1 MNLVTIRL
9 EDKLMCRL
17 TKQAQALHLSK
28 TAYIRKAIEQM
39 SQQIESQAL
48 KESLM
53 RASLACRAESQR
65 INQEFS
71 QIEGD
76 IRENDSTS

>member
-1 MNLVTIRL
+1 MKLVTIRL
-9 EDKLMCRL
+9 EDTLMGRL
-17 TKQAQALHLSK
+17 TAQAQALQLSK

-53 RASLACRAESQR
+53 RASLACRAESRR
-65 INQEFS
+65 ICQEFS
-71 QIEGD
+71 KIERD
-76 IRENDSTS
+76 ENFDSTY